1 MTLHVGKNVK
11 RVEDDGILC
20 AGLFGTALIFSV
32 LADFRRRN
40 MNLFCSALVCFCA
53 LFPAAGQ
60 QAERARVPDRLFGH
74 RFLTFN
80 TEICVNHIETTRTDN
95 AGVGV
100 RRGELKDEKYYRAI
114 TPARVREFRDALENG
129 FPGARM
135 TWGIS
140 WKALHDTTPDFV
152 EIRRMIVGYHY
163 QYGDDVTLMP
173 HSYFAN
179 VYNDVE
185 QLNRDFHDG
194 LAGISRMV
202 GGGFRPKSV
211 IAGFLAAPN
220 LEYLAKEE
228 GIHVCQGNIW
238 SQYSIDNQDGEG
250 SVCYPYYPS
259 REHFCKPAQGA
270 HDFIDCVNLDGWTVD
285 FLAARYEGGMR
296 NGKSYNCRMGVGPIE
311 TLLFLGREKGLRQML
326 HTTALHFDEPNF
338 PANGFAWVTSN
349 WELFLPIEVSGL
361 TEWLAE
367 IRRRWPD
374 TRVITQG
381 EFGLLWREQFRENSF
396 DYRFVEKR
404 GSGISDSDSTRQ
416 IRWFMNKSFRLA
428 LLSDAGKNTPEE
440 VIDFTRYDLPASEPK
455 EFTRSWSLLGDIN
468 QKQTRPQDKPVRLK
482 ELPAKF
488 LRIIRRRYPLQ
499 EL

>member
-1 MTLHVGKNVK
+1 MKYMTLHVGKNVK
-11 RVEDDGILC
+11 REEEERILRVRTS
-20 AGLFGTALIFSV
+20 GVALILSV
-32 LADFRRRN
+32 LA
-40 MNLFCSALVCFCA
+40 CFCG
-53 LFPAAGQ
+53 LFPATGQ
-60 QAERARVPDRLFGH
+60 RTERVRVPDELLGH

-100 RRGELKDEKYYRAI
+100 RRGETGDEKHYRAI
-114 TPARVREFRDALENG
+114 TPERVKEFREAVEKG
-129 FPGARM
+129 FPGARI

-140 WKALHDTTPDFV
+140 WKALRDTTPDFV
-152 EIRRMIVGYHY
+152 EIRRMVVEYHY
-163 QYGDDVTLMP
+163 LYGDDVTLMP

-185 QLNRDFHDG
+185 RLNRDFNEG
-194 LAGISRMV
+194 LARIGEMV

-259 REHFCKPAQGA
+259 KEHFCKPAQGA

-285 FLAARYEGGMR
+285 FLAARYEGFVSG
-296 NGKSYNCRMGVGPIE
+296 GKIYNCRMGVGPIE

-338 PANGFAWVTSN
+338 TANGFAWVTSN
-349 WELFLPIEVSGL
+349 WELFLPIAVDAL
-361 TEWLAE
+361 TDWLAE
-367 IRRRWPD
+367 VKRRWPD
-374 TRVITQG
+374 TRVVTQG
-381 EFGLLWREQFRENSF
+381 EFGLLWRKRFKENSF

-404 GSGISDSDSTRQ
+404 GSGISDSDSSKQ

-428 LLSDAGKNTPEE
+428 MLSDAGENMPEK
-440 VIDFTRYDLPASEPK
+440 VIDFTRYDVKASEPK
-455 EFTRSWSLLGDIN
+455 GFTRSWSLLGDIN
-468 QKQTRPQDKPVRLK
+468 QKQTRPQDKPIDLK
-482 ELPAKF
+482 ELPEE
-488 LRIIRRRYPLQ
+488 LQRIIRRKYPFLIGN
-499 EL
+499 